1 MAVVFRLCIHIG
13 GQQGMAITD
22 SNKQSKGLGGG
33 GGGVGGGGG
42 RIFLSKNEKG
52 EKSNRNKME
61 EA

>member
-1 MAVVFRLCIHIG
+1 
-13 GQQGMAITD
+13 MAITD

>member
-1 MAVVFRLCIHIG
+1 
-13 GQQGMAITD
+13 MAITD
-22 SNKQSKGLGGG
+22 SNKQSKGLGGGGGG